1 MIYRFR
7 SPATGDVVMLGA
19 AGDELLRLLGREPS
33 AKGIVEPGAMQEAI
47 ARLQAAVLA
56 AEAPPGPGA
65 ADAGDA
71 TDAPSGT
78 EAVSLRQRVWP
89 MIEMLRRAQAA
100 GEPVVWGV

>member
-33 AKGIVEPGAMQEAI
+33 TKGIVEPSAMPAAI
-47 ARLQAAVLA
+47 ERLQAAVQA
-56 AEAPPGPGA
+56 AEAPAEPVQTDE
-65 ADAGDA
+65 ADASARVEG
-71 TDAPSGT
+71 
-78 EAVSLRQRVWP
+78 VSLRQRVWP
-89 MIEMLRRAQAA
+89 MIEMLRRAHAA

>member
-33 AKGIVEPGAMQEAI
+33 AKGIVEAAVMPQAI
-47 ARLQAAVLA
+47 ARLQAAVQA
-56 AEAPPGPGA
+56 AEAPVEPDA
-65 ADAGDA
+65 A
-71 TDAPSGT
+71 DAPSGA

-89 MIEMLRRAQAA
+89 MIEMLRRAHAA

>member
-33 AKGIVEPGAMQEAI
+33 AKGIVEPAAMPAAI
-47 ARLQAAVLA
+47 ERLQAAVRA
-56 AEAPPGPGA
+56 AEAPAEPA
-65 ADAGDA
+65 QTEKLDAS
-71 TDAPSGT
+71 APAEG
-78 EAVSLRQRVWP
+78 VSLRQRVWP
-89 MIEMLRRAQAA
+89 MIEMLRRAHAA

>member
-33 AKGIVEPGAMQEAI
+33 AKGIVEPADMPAAI
-47 ARLQAAVLA
+47 ERLQAAVQA
-56 AEAPPGPGA
+56 AQAPAEAEPTDE
-65 ADAGDA
+65 ADASARAEG
-71 TDAPSGT
+71 
-78 EAVSLRQRVWP
+78 VSLRQRVWP
-89 MIEMLRRAQAA
+89 MIEMLRRAHAA